1 MSRRLVVLT
10 LLYVAQGLPFGFFTQ
25 ALPVRMREGGM
36 SLGAIGFASLLAA
49 PWALKGVI
57 APLVDAH
64 GSRRAW
70 IVPLQL
76 GAVAVLI
83 VASFLPPERALVPVL
98 IAVFLSNAL
107 AAAQDVA
114 TDALAVDVLAPKER
128 GLGNGLQVAG
138 YRVGMMLG
146 GGALLIVLG
155 TIGWGAALR
164 LLALGTAITTLPLLM
179 TKPPARKPA
188 PRVRWAEIAA
198 GLSRP
203 HALLWLALLAVYKL
217 GDAIATA
224 MLRPMMVDRGLGAA
238 DVGLLLGQ
246 VGFGAG
252 LFGALLGGGL
262 VRELGRGRSLVS
274 FGVLQAIGI
283 AAYAL
288 PVPLP
293 LAIGFEHL
301 AGGMA
306 TAALFTCM
314 MDACRPELAA
324 TDYAVQ
330 ASLVVIAT
338 GFGAALSGVLA
349 EAAGYAGCFAIA
361 AAVALAGVALAE
373 SLRRHGALVLPAGGP
388 LRVSA
393 EDGL

>member
-1 MSRRLVVLT
+1 MSRLSVLT

-76 GAVAVLI
+76 GAVVVLI

-114 TDALAVDVLAPKER
+114 TDALAVDVLAPEER

-179 TKPPARKPA
+179 TRAPARKPA
-188 PRVRWAEIAA
+188 PRVRWAAIAS

-238 DVGLLLGQ
+238 DVGVLLGQ

-252 LFGALLGGGL
+252 LFGALLGGAL
-262 VRELGRGRSLVS
+262 VRKLGRGRSLIH
-274 FGVLQAIGI
+274 FGVLQALGI
-283 AAYAL
+283 AGYAL

-293 LAIGFEHL
+293 FAIGFEHL

-338 GFGAALSGVLA
+338 GLGAAASGLIA
-349 EAAGYAGCFAIA
+349 ESAGYAGCFAIA
-361 AAVALAGVALAE
+361 ALVALAGVALAE
-373 SLRRHGALVLPAGGP
+373 SLRRQGALVQAVE
-388 LRVSA
+388 VSP
-393 EDGL
+393 